1 MAVQRNYYVVGN
13 NAVSVERPE
22 RERQEQQISSQ
33 AIRNRERS
41 LRMNLGYVIFLS
53 LMAAATV
60 LICVNYLR
68 LQSKYTTLQK
78 QSTALE
84 ATLGSLRIANDTEYN
99 RIVSSINLENVKETA
114 MNRLGMVYA
123 SEDQIIT
130 YEAKTPD
137 YVKQYQALPD

>member
-84 ATLGSLRIANDTEYN
+84 ATLGSLRIANDTEY
-99 RIVSSINLENVKETA
+99 K
-114 MNRLGMVYA
+114 RLVM
-123 SEDQIIT
+123 Q
-130 YEAKTPD
+130 
-137 YVKQYQALPD
+137 